1 MAKKCEICGKGP
13 WFGKQVTFSHK
24 RSSKKWSANIQTV
37 KVADSTNTKK
47 VKSLYILLE
56 GWKSYKSLNG
66 SRCSK
71 ILRSKFR

>member
-37 KVADSTNTKK
+37 RVADNTNTKK
-47 VKSLYILLE
+47 VKVCNSCLKA
-56 GWKSYKSLNG
+56 GKVVKV
-66 SRCSK
+66 
-71 ILRSKFR
+71 

>member
-47 VKSLYILLE
+47 VKV
-56 GWKSYKSLNG
+56 
-66 SRCSK
+66 
-71 ILRSKFR
+71 